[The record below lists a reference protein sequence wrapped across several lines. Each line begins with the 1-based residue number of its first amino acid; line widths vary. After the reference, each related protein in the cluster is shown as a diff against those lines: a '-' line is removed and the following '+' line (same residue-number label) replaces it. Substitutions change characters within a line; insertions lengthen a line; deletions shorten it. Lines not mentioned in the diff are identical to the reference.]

1 MLALK
6 GMCMANMASLTLGGE
21 EPGLPLKNCALGEM
35 SEGTVESLDA
45 FAFEASLLSWPRES
59 ESW

>member
-1 MLALK
+1 
-6 GMCMANMASLTLGGE
+6 MANMASLTLGGE

-59 ESW
+59 EGW